1 MRENESSILCYG
13 IRDALSYIETNIL
26 VSKTVKIDGQ
36 AEANRFYNYPYNALE
51 EAVVNAVFHKSYR
64 DGEPVE
70 IRIYTDSIVII
81 NFPGPAAYISMEK
94 FSAGKARPRKYRNRR
109 IGEFFQQIELSEKQA
124 TGISK
129 ILRVLKINGSPT
141 PEFETDD
148 ARTYLE
154 TTIRIRDGFKMSDKM
169 SEQEQER
176 IMLIVANM
184 PDGGVSSK
192 EAAVLLNVEQKTA
205 SRLLA
210 KAVELGIFE
219 GVGGN
224 RNRRYIISDTK

>member
-1 MRENESSILCYG
+1 
-13 IRDALSYIETNIL
+13 
-26 VSKTVKIDGQ
+26 
-36 AEANRFYNYPYNALE
+36 
-51 EAVVNAVFHKSYR
+51 
-64 DGEPVE
+64 
-70 IRIYTDSIVII
+70 
-81 NFPGPAAYISMEK
+81 MEK

-169 SEQEQER
+169 SDK
-176 IMLIVANM
+176 LSDKKGN
-184 PDGGVSSK
+184 G
-192 EAAVLLNVEQKTA
+192 KT
-205 SRLLA
+205 
-210 KAVELGIFE
+210 
-219 GVGGN
+219 
-224 RNRRYIISDTK
+224 